1 MAGIATHI
9 ENSVTRIG
17 VQSSLGTAS
26 SNMRRLTLMG
36 DAHPIAGAQR
46 KVFPNT
52 SQGQRRRLGLA
63 PIRGPREGA
72 TVALPVHLRGV
83 ASVLNAAASPV
94 AYDNSSALPHQILWR
109 AAFGGELT
117 PAAGSTVA
125 GSSGTPVNSIDVASG
140 HGSRFVIG
148 QMIVI
153 VISGTP
159 YPRRV
164 TAISTDTLTIVP
176 PLPSAPSVGDVVRNT
191 YCYYPAERDTTVYT
205 VEHADVEASGTTTQR
220 RAIGV
225 YGGAEFNLP
234 VNEPGS
240 ITFNGTAVDHTDPGD
255 LSISTDPAAELD
267 GDPLVVTPT
276 FYLMDT
282 MSAAPSVVDL
292 SSFKVNIPR
301 NWQTVPGSVVNGIGS
316 VHEVAGRDAPI
327 TIEVQGLFDA
337 AWMTAFESSTDYS
350 LLFFTSYG
358 SGTAARV
365 AGFYAG
371 TVRLHATP
379 TITELG
385 KLRAVSFVL
394 RCETDTTI
402 AGAAPALSTAEI
414 RTANLIGFRG

>member
-1 MAGIATHI
+1 MASIAAHI

-17 VQSSLGTAS
+17 VQSALGTAS

-46 KVFPNT
+46 KTFPNT

-72 TVALPVHLRGV
+72 QVSLPVHLRGL
-83 ASVLNAAASPV
+83 ASVLNAAATPY
-94 AYDNSSALPHQILWR
+94 AYDHASALPHQILWR
-109 AAFGGELT
+109 ALFGGELT

-125 GSSGTPVNSIDVASG
+125 GSSGTPVNVITVASG
-140 HGSRFVIG
+140 TPFVVG

-153 VISGTP
+153 VSGGVP

-164 TAISTDTLTIVP
+164 TAISTNDLTITP
-176 PLPSAPSVGDVVRNT
+176 PLPSAPSVSDVVRNC

-205 VEHADVEASGTTTQR
+205 VDHADVEASGATTQR

-225 YGGAEFNLP
+225 HGGGEFNLP
-234 VNEPGS
+234 INETGS
-240 ITFNGTAVDHTDPGD
+240 MTFSGTAVDHTDPGD

-282 MSAAPSVVDL
+282 MAAAPSVVEL
-292 SSFKVNIPR
+292 SSFKVNLPR
-301 NWQTVPGSVVNGIGS
+301 TWQSVAGSTINGVGS

-327 TIEVQGLFDA
+327 TVEVQGLFDS
-337 AWMTAFESSTDYS
+337 AWWTAFESSTDYT

-371 TVRLHATP
+371 VTRLHMTP
-379 TITELG
+379 TVTDLG
-385 KLRAVSFVL
+385 KLRAASFTL
-394 RCETDTTI
+394 RCELDTTI
-402 AGAAPALSTAEI
+402 AGAAPALNTAEI